1 MKIIN
6 NAKSSFNHE
15 IEKIAKNNIINKLK
29 KQGIDHTNLMPSE
42 FNELVNDEIKIL
54 ENDTKKVGIGIGI
67 GLAISLLT
75 GF

>member
-6 NAKSSFNHE
+6 QAKQSFNDE
-15 IEKIAKNNIINKLK
+15 IQKLAENNIIRKLE
-29 KQGIDHTNLMPSE
+29 KQGIDYTELSPYDFE
-42 FNELVNDEIKIL
+42 ELVEDEAKIL
-54 ENDTKKVGIGIGI
+54 ESDSKKVGVGIGI